1 MKNENIT
8 TTTILL
14 AFNIFLVLLGLLM
27 INKRIMNTD
36 EKSDSLKVKINQI
49 ESQLDVLIEG
59 ANSAKEKVIVAN
71 EDFIQLSNSMAV
83 SDKILKNLDSGIKG
97 AIKEIKE
104 VNLNLWNIEDK
115 LRICEK
121 NKDFGQTFIELARGV
136 YLNNDKRSKIKLE
149 INNILDSNIREIK
162 QYANY

>member
-1 MKNENIT
+1 MKNENIK

-36 EKSDSLKVKINQI
+36 EKSDSLKAKINQI

-83 SDKILKNLDSGIKG
+83 SDKILKNLDSDIKG

-104 VNLNLWNIEDK
+104 VKNMTELQNRK
-115 LRICEK
+115 LYISE
-121 NKDFGQTFIELARGV
+121 
-136 YLNNDKRSKIKLE
+136 
-149 INNILDSNIREIK
+149 
-162 QYANY
+162 

>member
-14 AFNIFLVLLGLLM
+14 AFNILLVLLGLLM
-27 INKRIMNTD
+27 INKRIINSD
-36 EKSDSLKVKINQI
+36 EKSDSLKAKVNQI

-71 EDFIQLSNSMAV
+71 EDFIQLSNSIAV
-83 SDKILKNLDSGIKG
+83 SDKILKNLNSDIKG

-104 VNLNLWNIEDK
+104 VKNMTELQNRK
-115 LRICEK
+115 LYISE
-121 NKDFGQTFIELARGV
+121 
-136 YLNNDKRSKIKLE
+136 
-149 INNILDSNIREIK
+149 
-162 QYANY
+162 

>member
-27 INKRIMNTD
+27 INKRIINTD
-36 EKSDSLKVKINQI
+36 EKSDSLKAKINQI

-83 SDKILKNLDSGIKG
+83 SDKILKNLDSEIKG
-97 AIKEIKE
+97 AVKEIKE
-104 VNLNLWNIEDK
+104 VKNMTELQNRK
-115 LRICEK
+115 LYISE
-121 NKDFGQTFIELARGV
+121 
-136 YLNNDKRSKIKLE
+136 
-149 INNILDSNIREIK
+149 
-162 QYANY
+162 

>member
-14 AFNIFLVLLGLLM
+14 AFNILLVLLGLLM
-27 INKRIMNTD
+27 INKRIINNN
-36 EKSDSLKVKINQI
+36 EKSDSLKAKVNQI

-59 ANSAKEKVIVAN
+59 TNSAKEKVIVAN

-83 SDKILKNLDSGIKG
+83 SDKILKNLDSDIKG

-104 VNLNLWNIEDK
+104 VKNMTELQNRK
-115 LRICEK
+115 LYISE
-121 NKDFGQTFIELARGV
+121 
-136 YLNNDKRSKIKLE
+136 
-149 INNILDSNIREIK
+149 
-162 QYANY
+162 

>member
-14 AFNIFLVLLGLLM
+14 AFNILIVLLGLLM
-27 INKRIMNTD
+27 INKRIINNN
-36 EKSDSLKVKINQI
+36 EKSDSLKAKVNQI

-83 SDKILKNLDSGIKG
+83 SDKILKNLDSDIKG

-104 VNLNLWNIEDK
+104 VKNMTELQNRK
-115 LRICEK
+115 LYISE
-121 NKDFGQTFIELARGV
+121 
-136 YLNNDKRSKIKLE
+136 
-149 INNILDSNIREIK
+149 
-162 QYANY
+162 

>member
-27 INKRIMNTD
+27 INKRIINSD
-36 EKSDSLKVKINQI
+36 EKSDSLKAKVNQI

-59 ANSAKEKVIVAN
+59 TNSAKEKVIVAN

-83 SDKILKNLDSGIKG
+83 SDKILKNLDSDIKG

-104 VNLNLWNIEDK
+104 VKNMTELQNRK
-115 LRICEK
+115 LYISE
-121 NKDFGQTFIELARGV
+121 
-136 YLNNDKRSKIKLE
+136 
-149 INNILDSNIREIK
+149 
-162 QYANY
+162 

>member
-1 MKNENIT
+1 MKNKNIT
-8 TTTILL
+8 TNTLLL
-14 AFNIFLVLLGLLM
+14 AFNILLVLLGLLM
-27 INKRIMNTD
+27 INKRIINSD

-83 SDKILKNLDSGIKG
+83 SDKILKNLDSEIKG

-104 VNLNLWNIEDK
+104 VKNMTELQNRK
-115 LRICEK
+115 LYISE
-121 NKDFGQTFIELARGV
+121 
-136 YLNNDKRSKIKLE
+136 
-149 INNILDSNIREIK
+149 
-162 QYANY
+162 

>member
-8 TTTILL
+8 MTTILL

-27 INKRIMNTD
+27 INKRIINSD

-49 ESQLDVLIEG
+49 ESQLDVLIDD

-83 SDKILKNLDSGIKG
+83 SDKILKNLDSEIKG
-97 AIKEIKE
+97 AVKEIKE
-104 VNLNLWNIEDK
+104 VKNMTELQNRK
-115 LRICEK
+115 LYISE
-121 NKDFGQTFIELARGV
+121 
-136 YLNNDKRSKIKLE
+136 
-149 INNILDSNIREIK
+149 
-162 QYANY
+162 